1 MDRCSSPSVDAL
13 TPTLFMPDSTPSIPA
28 LIEHLSA
35 PDAEARASA
44 AEALCRAGE
53 SAASAATALVAAC
66 GDEDDRVREWAA
78 AALEDLGP
86 PPGEQIAELT
96 MLAAA
101 KHPLVAYWAV
111 TLLGRGGE
119 GAALAV
125 PALEACLAPGTAIEV
140 RQRACWA
147 LGKVGPAAAS
157 ARAALTA
164 AASDADPRLSRLAGE
179 ALAALPD

>member
-1 MDRCSSPSVDAL
+1 
-13 TPTLFMPDSTPSIPA
+13 MPDSTPSIA
-28 LIEHLSA
+28 ILIEQLSA

-53 SAASAATALVAAC
+53 SAMSAATALVAAC
-66 GDEDDRVREWAA
+66 ADDHDGVREWAA
-78 AALEDLGP
+78 AALEDLGAP
-86 PPGEQIAELT
+86 PPEQIADLT
-96 MLAAA
+96 AFAAA

-119 GAALAV
+119 GASSAV

-147 LGKVGPAAAS
+147 LGKIGPAAAS

-179 ALAALPD
+179 ALAGLPG